1 VLVQASVYGTDNS
14 VNIELLR
21 NHAACNSSRKLR
33 AITVF
38 DEKTISDETLGTWDA
53 LGVRGFRVNLESSGA
68 GVNYTAVAQ
77 TIKSTAE
84 RVKKYVN
91 WKCQLYVSG
100 KAWDCEFPFFLLLIK
115 GVWVVDVDVWLISNR
130 SQRNAT

>member
-21 NHAACNSSRKLR
+21 NHAACNASGRKLR

-38 DEKTISDETLGTWDA
+38 DEKTISDETLETWNA
-53 LGVRGFRVNLESSGA
+53 LGVRGFRINLESSGA

-77 TIKSTAE
+77 TIVNTAN
-84 RVKKYVN
+84 RVKKYAH

-100 KAWDCEFPFFLLLIK
+100 NAWDCESGLCFFFFFGESIPCVC
-115 GVWVVDVDVWLISNR
+115 GRD
-130 SQRNAT
+130 

>member
-21 NHAACNSSRKLR
+21 NHAACNASGRKLR

-38 DEKTISDETLGTWDA
+38 DEKTISDETLETWNA
-53 LGVRGFRVNLESSGA
+53 LGVRGFRINLESSGA
-68 GVNYTAVAQ
+68 GVNHTAVAQ
-77 TIKSTAE
+77 TIVNTAK
-84 RVKKYVN
+84 RVKKYAH

-100 KAWDCEFPFFLLLIK
+100 NAWDCEFGLLPPPEKAYLVCVCVC
-115 GVWVVDVDVWLISNR
+115 GRD
-130 SQRNAT
+130 

>member
-21 NHAACNSSRKLR
+21 SHTACNSIRKLR

-38 DEKTISDETLGTWDA
+38 DEKTVTDETLETWDA
-53 LGVRGFRVNLESSGA
+53 LGVRGFRINLESSGA

-84 RVKKYVN
+84 RVKKYAN

-100 KAWDCEFPFFLLLIK
+100 NAWDCEFPFSF
-115 GVWVVDVDVWLISNR
+115 R
-130 SQRNAT
+130 